1 MDSAKGYSEVS
12 QEVQEGWFS
21 DKVDSVLNKLGLGK
35 EEKAEVITTVE
46 KAAEQVGAD
55 TSADAPG
62 NLGTAATTTGT
73 TNAAA
78 TTGNKTAKEVWD
90 EIKAK
95 RDPLPQGPERVR
107 LSNLMNQINVTST
120 TPEEAAKILAQSANR
135 PSDAELAANTTASS
149 STATT
154 VAPGTGADGPAGGAK
169 AGTVTT
175 TNTTAN
181 NDNPRPTENAEGDP
195 YDIINSRQQVEAG
208 QVGAQARLDKGL
220 AELKADQEAWDE
232 EFGSASTDA
241 ATNTDAA
248 TEPNT
253 TFDSINDAMKA
264 DNLKAGDIIT
274 IDGKEAEVG
283 ETDDGQQFFVH
294 PGSDISIDKPKPP
307 APQGELSATDT
318 AQTATK
324 TVAPGTGADGPAGG
338 AKAPAETPPAAT
350 ADPDANDPRGD
361 QTNPPPAVA
370 PSNGSLLGR
379 KLDTTTPNI
388 MKAYND
394 GGKQAMPTIRNM
406 QTALSRLGFDP
417 NGIDGKYGNGTFK
430 AVQAFQKANGLA
442 VDGQAGPD
450 TMKSMKAILD
460 KNFEKNKVTPADTA
474 NSTAPR
480 SNASGDPA
488 ETGSTGAGT
497 AEVPPKANSA
507 VNTTGPAATTQF
519 ASKDN
524 NMKKAIKE
532 SASMNVSMTADN
544 ASEVADLMKLL
555 KNAGMDDAKPVS
567 DIMSPPMSMEP
578 SMPSD
583 NMSDFVKMIDKG
595 EKQDLPGETSCS
607 SCGGTHEEDSCS
619 EEYDAVIDEWDNSPE
634 EEYKDANYMLNDLAG
649 GINRPKKQFAKANDG
664 DNAMAVENSI
674 KEQLWAALN
683 EKKADIKTTEGRGK
697 ATARRIRGKDK
708 LMAGRGRGEKK

>member
-1 MDSAKGYSEVS
+1 
-12 QEVQEGWFS
+12 
-21 DKVDSVLNKLGLGK
+21 
-35 EEKAEVITTVE
+35 
-46 KAAEQVGAD
+46 
-55 TSADAPG
+55 
-62 NLGTAATTTGT
+62 
-73 TNAAA
+73 
-78 TTGNKTAKEVWD
+78 
-90 EIKAK
+90 
-95 RDPLPQGPERVR
+95 
-107 LSNLMNQINVTST
+107 MNQINVTST

-135 PSDAELAANTTASS
+135 PSDAELDANTTAST
-149 STATT
+149 TATAAADT
-154 VAPGTGADGPAGGAK
+154 TDDARAARTNATAQGQDNNPNAADGGGA
-169 AGTVTT
+169 
-175 TNTTAN
+175 
-181 NDNPRPTENAEGDP
+181 
-195 YDIINSRQQVEAG
+195 
-208 QVGAQARLDKGL
+208 
-220 AELKADQEAWDE
+220 
-232 EFGSASTDA
+232 
-241 ATNTDAA
+241 
-248 TEPNT
+248 
-253 TFDSINDAMKA
+253 
-264 DNLKAGDIIT
+264 
-274 IDGKEAEVG
+274 
-283 ETDDGQQFFVH
+283 
-294 PGSDISIDKPKPP
+294 
-307 APQGELSATDT
+307 
-318 AQTATK
+318 
-324 TVAPGTGADGPAGG
+324 
-338 AKAPAETPPAAT
+338 
-350 ADPDANDPRGD
+350 
-361 QTNPPPAVA
+361 A

-664 DNAMAVENSI
+664 DNAMAVEAI
-674 KEQLWAALN
+674 KSNLRKALEEALAN
-683 EKKADIKTTEGRGK
+683 K
-697 ATARRIRGKDK
+697 
-708 LMAGRGRGEKK
+708 

>member
-1 MDSAKGYSEVS
+1 MSDIRKLMDATKGYSEVS
-12 QEVQEGWFS
+12 QEVQEGWLKDTF
-21 DKVDSVLNKLGLGK
+21 DKVVDTLGLGPAERNK
-35 EEKAEVITTVE
+35 VTDAAETKTTEIEKIEAEVQAKLNSAANDTYQNDKIDDIANASDAEAKANADAAIT
-46 KAAEQVGAD
+46 KKMDQDNA
-55 TSADAPG
+55 ADAPG
-62 NLGTAATTTGT
+62 NSG
-73 TNAAA
+73 AAA

-95 RDPLPQGPERVR
+95 RDPLPQGPERTR
-107 LSNLMNQINVTST
+107 LSNLMNDINVSPNSGTS
-120 TPEEAAKILAQSANR
+120 PEDAAKILAQAANR
-135 PSDAELAANTTASS
+135 PSDAELDANTVA
-149 STATT
+149 AT
-154 VAPGTGADGPAGGAK
+154 D
-169 AGTVTT
+169 
-175 TNTTAN
+175 TNT
-181 NDNPRPTENAEGDP
+181 
-195 YDIINSRQQVEAG
+195 
-208 QVGAQARLDKGL
+208 
-220 AELKADQEAWDE
+220 
-232 EFGSASTDA
+232 
-241 ATNTDAA
+241 
-248 TEPNT
+248 NT
-253 TFDSINDAMKA
+253 TFDSINDAQNA

-283 ETDDGQQFFVH
+283 ETNDGQQFFVH
-294 PGSDISIDKPKPP
+294 PGSDIPIDKPAPP

-324 TVAPGTGADGPAGG
+324 TATADPDANDPRGDQTNP
-338 AKAPAETPPAAT
+338 PPAAT

-361 QTNPPPAVA
+361 QTNPPPAA
-370 PSNGSLLGR
+370 AASNGSLLGR

-488 ETGSTGAGT
+488 ETGSTG
-497 AEVPPKANSA
+497 VPPKANSA

-555 KNAGMDDAKPVS
+555 KNAGMDDAKPVG
-567 DIMSPPMSMEP
+567 DIMSPPMSPMEPSMEP

-583 NMSDFVKMIDKG
+583 NMSDFVKMVDKG

-649 GINRPKKQFAKANDG
+649 GINRPKKHRAAAGG
-664 DNAMAVENSI
+664 DNAMAVEASI

-697 ATARRIRGKDK
+697 VMAGRGRGKDK
-708 LMAGRGRGEKK
+708 LMAGRGRGKKK

>member
-1 MDSAKGYSEVS
+1 MDLSKGYSEVS

-62 NLGTAATTTGT
+62 NLGTAATTT
-73 TNAAA
+73 
-78 TTGNKTAKEVWD
+78 D
-90 EIKAK
+90 
-95 RDPLPQGPERVR
+95 
-107 LSNLMNQINVTST
+107 
-120 TPEEAAKILAQSANR
+120 
-135 PSDAELAANTTASS
+135 TTA
-149 STATT
+149 
-154 VAPGTGADGPAGGAK
+154 D
-169 AGTVTT
+169 
-175 TNTTAN
+175 
-181 NDNPRPTENAEGDP
+181 NDNQRPTENAEGDP

-232 EFGSASTDA
+232 ENPGAYTATQGDGAGQNNRPSDAELDASNA
-241 ATNTDAA
+241 ALASNN
-248 TEPNT
+248 PNT
-253 TFDSINDAMKA
+253 TFDSINDAQKA

-307 APQGELSATDT
+307 APQGELDATDT

-350 ADPDANDPRGD
+350 ATNNTTSAGPDDGTRGG
-361 QTNPPPAVA
+361 QEPNREPVA

-460 KNFEKNKVTPADTA
+460 KNFEKNKVTPADTS

-488 ETGSTGAGT
+488 KTGSTG
-497 AEVPPKANSA
+497 VPPKANSA

-555 KNAGMDDAKPVS
+555 KNAGMDDAKPVG
-567 DIMSPPMSMEP
+567 DIMAPPMSPMSMEP
-578 SMPSD
+578 PMPSD
-583 NMSDFVKMIDKG
+583 NMSDFVKMVDRG

-697 ATARRIRGKDK
+697 VMAGRGKVMAGRGRGKDK
-708 LMAGRGRGEKK
+708 LMAGRGRGKKK

>member
-1 MDSAKGYSEVS
+1 MKDIKDFIKVADLYAQNSLTENKKIEEGLGDWLMD
-12 QEVQEGWFS
+12 
-21 DKVDSVLNKLGLGK
+21 KLGFGMP
-35 EEKAEVITTVE
+35 EAEAVV
-46 KAAEQVGAD
+46 KAAKDEAETLDIDPAVVDTTEIVG
-55 TSADAPG
+55 T
-62 NLGTAATTTGT
+62 TTTATTAT
-73 TNAAA
+73 TAD

-95 RDPLPQGPERVR
+95 RDPLPQGAERVR

-135 PSDAELAANTTASS
+135 PSDAELDANTTASS
-149 STATT
+149 STTTATT
-154 VAPGTGADGPAGGAK
+154 VPPAA
-169 AGTVTT
+169 AG
-175 TNTTAN
+175 
-181 NDNPRPTENAEGDP
+181 
-195 YDIINSRQQVEAG
+195 
-208 QVGAQARLDKGL
+208 
-220 AELKADQEAWDE
+220 
-232 EFGSASTDA
+232 
-241 ATNTDAA
+241 
-248 TEPNT
+248 
-253 TFDSINDAMKA
+253 
-264 DNLKAGDIIT
+264 
-274 IDGKEAEVG
+274 
-283 ETDDGQQFFVH
+283 TDDGERVDPNR
-294 PGSDISIDKPKPP
+294 PGGNNNPFKNTTDRYAWINAGRPDIWPPEAEPVEKPG
-307 APQGELSATDT
+307 PQDELSATDT
-318 AQTATK
+318 AK
-324 TVAPGTGADGPAGG
+324 TGTDAPGPQDELDATDTAQTGTD
-338 AKAPAETPPAAT
+338 APATPA
-350 ADPDANDPRGD
+350 
-361 QTNPPPAVA
+361 
-370 PSNGSLLGR
+370 SNGSLLGR

-460 KNFEKNKVTPADTA
+460 KNFEKNKVTPSDTA
-474 NSTAPR
+474 KAANTPAP
-480 SNASGDPA
+480 
-488 ETGSTGAGT
+488 
-497 AEVPPKANSA
+497 
-507 VNTTGPAATTQF
+507 TTQN
-519 ASKDN
+519 ASKDHS
-524 NMKKAIKE
+524 MKKAIKE

-697 ATARRIRGKDK
+697 VMAGRGRGKDK
-708 LMAGRGRGEKK
+708 LMAGRGRGKKK

>member
-1 MDSAKGYSEVS
+1 MKDIKDFIKVADLYAQDSLTENKKIEEGLGDWLMD
-12 QEVQEGWFS
+12 
-21 DKVDSVLNKLGLGK
+21 KLGFGMP
-35 EEKAEVITTVE
+35 EAEAVV
-46 KAAEQVGAD
+46 KAAKDEAETLDIDPAVVDTTEIVG
-55 TSADAPG
+55 T
-62 NLGTAATTTGT
+62 TATT
-73 TNAAA
+73 AD

-149 STATT
+149 TIATT
-154 VAPGTGADGPAGGAK
+154 VPPAA
-169 AGTVTT
+169 AGT
-175 TNTTAN
+175 
-181 NDNPRPTENAEGDP
+181 DD
-195 YDIINSRQQVEAG
+195 
-208 QVGAQARLDKGL
+208 
-220 AELKADQEAWDE
+220 AD
-232 EFGSASTDA
+232 DA
-241 ATNTDAA
+241 TIA

-253 TFDSINDAMKA
+253 TFDSINDAQNA

-294 PGSDISIDKPKPP
+294 PGSDITIDKPKPP

-318 AQTATK
+318 AQTGVPPEPEAQQS
-324 TVAPGTGADGPAGG
+324 AGPDDGTRDGQEPNRKPA
-338 AKAPAETPPAAT
+338 
-350 ADPDANDPRGD
+350 
-361 QTNPPPAVA
+361 A

-379 KLDTTTPNI
+379 KLDLKTPNL

-394 GGKQAMPTIRNM
+394 GGKKAMPAIRNM

-430 AVQAFQKANGLA
+430 AVQAFQKANGLT

-488 ETGSTGAGT
+488 ETGSTG
-497 AEVPPKANSA
+497 VPPKANSA

-555 KNAGMDDAKPVS
+555 KNAGMDDAKPVG
-567 DIMSPPMSMEP
+567 DIMSPPMSMEPSMEP

-697 ATARRIRGKDK
+697 VMAGRGRGKDK
-708 LMAGRGRGEKK
+708 LMAGRGRGKKK

>member
-1 MDSAKGYSEVS
+1 MSDIRKLMDATKGYSEVS
-12 QEVQEGWFS
+12 QAVQENWLKDTFN
-21 DKVDSVLNKLGLGK
+21 KVVDKLGLGDADRDRVIDAAETK
-35 EEKAEVITTVE
+35 TTEIDKIEAEVQAKLNSAANDKYQNDKIDDIANASDAEAKANADAAIT
-46 KAAEQVGAD
+46 KKMDQDNA
-55 TSADAPG
+55 ADAPG
-62 NLGTAATTTGT
+62 NSGAAATTG

-78 TTGNKTAKEVWD
+78 TTGTNAAATTGTKTAKEVWD

-95 RDPLPQGPERVR
+95 RDPLPQGAERVR

-135 PSDAELAANTTASS
+135 PSDAELDANTTAST
-149 STATT
+149 TATAAADT
-154 VAPGTGADGPAGGAK
+154 TDDARAARTNATAQGQDNNPNAADGGGA
-169 AGTVTT
+169 
-175 TNTTAN
+175 
-181 NDNPRPTENAEGDP
+181 
-195 YDIINSRQQVEAG
+195 
-208 QVGAQARLDKGL
+208 
-220 AELKADQEAWDE
+220 
-232 EFGSASTDA
+232 
-241 ATNTDAA
+241 
-248 TEPNT
+248 
-253 TFDSINDAMKA
+253 
-264 DNLKAGDIIT
+264 
-274 IDGKEAEVG
+274 
-283 ETDDGQQFFVH
+283 
-294 PGSDISIDKPKPP
+294 
-307 APQGELSATDT
+307 
-318 AQTATK
+318 
-324 TVAPGTGADGPAGG
+324 
-338 AKAPAETPPAAT
+338 
-350 ADPDANDPRGD
+350 
-361 QTNPPPAVA
+361 A

-430 AVQAFQKANGLA
+430 AVQAFQKANGLT

-697 ATARRIRGKDK
+697 VMAGRGRGKDK
-708 LMAGRGRGEKK
+708 LMAGRGRGKKK

>member
-1 MDSAKGYSEVS
+1 MKDIKDFIKVADLYAQDSLTENKKIEEGLGDWLMD
-12 QEVQEGWFS
+12 
-21 DKVDSVLNKLGLGK
+21 KLGFGMP
-35 EEKAEVITTVE
+35 EAEAVV
-46 KAAEQVGAD
+46 KAAKDEAETLDIDPAVVDTTEIVG
-55 TSADAPG
+55 T
-62 NLGTAATTTGT
+62 TATT
-73 TNAAA
+73 AD

-149 STATT
+149 TIATT
-154 VAPGTGADGPAGGAK
+154 VPPAA
-169 AGTVTT
+169 AGT
-175 TNTTAN
+175 
-181 NDNPRPTENAEGDP
+181 DD
-195 YDIINSRQQVEAG
+195 
-208 QVGAQARLDKGL
+208 
-220 AELKADQEAWDE
+220 AD
-232 EFGSASTDA
+232 DA
-241 ATNTDAA
+241 TIA

-253 TFDSINDAMKA
+253 TFDSINDAQNA

-294 PGSDISIDKPKPP
+294 PGSDITIDKPKPP

-318 AQTATK
+318 AQTGVPPEPEAQQS
-324 TVAPGTGADGPAGG
+324 AGPDDGTRDGQEPNRKPA
-338 AKAPAETPPAAT
+338 
-350 ADPDANDPRGD
+350 
-361 QTNPPPAVA
+361 A

-379 KLDTTTPNI
+379 KLDITTPNL

-394 GGKQAMPTIRNM
+394 GGKQAMPTIKNM

-488 ETGSTGAGT
+488 ETGSTG
-497 AEVPPKANSA
+497 VPPKANSA

-578 SMPSD
+578 SMEPSMPSD

-634 EEYKDANYMLNDLAG
+634 EEYKDANHMLNDLAG

-697 ATARRIRGKDK
+697 VMAGRGRGKDK
-708 LMAGRGRGEKK
+708 LMAGRGRGKKK

>member
-1 MDSAKGYSEVS
+1 
-12 QEVQEGWFS
+12 
-21 DKVDSVLNKLGLGK
+21 
-35 EEKAEVITTVE
+35 
-46 KAAEQVGAD
+46 
-55 TSADAPG
+55 
-62 NLGTAATTTGT
+62 
-73 TNAAA
+73 
-78 TTGNKTAKEVWD
+78 
-90 EIKAK
+90 
-95 RDPLPQGPERVR
+95 
-107 LSNLMNQINVTST
+107 
-120 TPEEAAKILAQSANR
+120 
-135 PSDAELAANTTASS
+135 
-149 STATT
+149 
-154 VAPGTGADGPAGGAK
+154 
-169 AGTVTT
+169 
-175 TNTTAN
+175 
-181 NDNPRPTENAEGDP
+181 
-195 YDIINSRQQVEAG
+195 
-208 QVGAQARLDKGL
+208 
-220 AELKADQEAWDE
+220 
-232 EFGSASTDA
+232 
-241 ATNTDAA
+241 
-248 TEPNT
+248 
-253 TFDSINDAMKA
+253 
-264 DNLKAGDIIT
+264 
-274 IDGKEAEVG
+274 
-283 ETDDGQQFFVH
+283 
-294 PGSDISIDKPKPP
+294 
-307 APQGELSATDT
+307 
-318 AQTATK
+318 
-324 TVAPGTGADGPAGG
+324 
-338 AKAPAETPPAAT
+338 
-350 ADPDANDPRGD
+350 
-361 QTNPPPAVA
+361 
-370 PSNGSLLGR
+370 
-379 KLDTTTPNI
+379 

-460 KNFEKNKVTPADTA
+460 KNFEKNKVTPSDTA
-474 NSTAPR
+474 KAANTPAP
-480 SNASGDPA
+480 
-488 ETGSTGAGT
+488 
-497 AEVPPKANSA
+497 
-507 VNTTGPAATTQF
+507 TTQN
-519 ASKDN
+519 ASKDHS
-524 NMKKAIKE
+524 MKKAIKE

-697 ATARRIRGKDK
+697 VMAGRGRGKDK
-708 LMAGRGRGEKK
+708 LMAGRGRGKKK

>member
-1 MDSAKGYSEVS
+1 MDLAKGYSEVS

-62 NLGTAATTTGT
+62 NLGTAATT
-73 TNAAA
+73 AA
-78 TTGNKTAKEVWD
+78 TTTD
-90 EIKAK
+90 
-95 RDPLPQGPERVR
+95 
-107 LSNLMNQINVTST
+107 
-120 TPEEAAKILAQSANR
+120 
-135 PSDAELAANTTASS
+135 TTA
-149 STATT
+149 
-154 VAPGTGADGPAGGAK
+154 D
-169 AGTVTT
+169 
-175 TNTTAN
+175 
-181 NDNPRPTENAEGDP
+181 NDNQRPTENAEGDP

-232 EFGSASTDA
+232 ENPGAYTATQGDGAGQNNRPSDAELDASNA
-241 ATNTDAA
+241 ALASNN
-248 TEPNT
+248 PNT
-253 TFDSINDAMKA
+253 TFDSINDAQKA

-350 ADPDANDPRGD
+350 ATDNTTSAGPDDGTRGG
-361 QTNPPPAVA
+361 QEPNREPVA

-497 AEVPPKANSA
+497 AKVPPKANSA
-507 VNTTGPAATTQF
+507 VNTTEPAATTQF

-555 KNAGMDDAKPVS
+555 KNAGMDDAKPVG
-567 DIMSPPMSMEP
+567 DIMAPPMSPMSMEP
-578 SMPSD
+578 PMPSD
-583 NMSDFVKMIDKG
+583 NMSDFVKMVDRG

-697 ATARRIRGKDK
+697 VMAGRGRGKDK
-708 LMAGRGRGEKK
+708 LMAGRGRGKKK

>member
-1 MDSAKGYSEVS
+1 MSDIRKLMDATKGYSEVS
-12 QEVQEGWFS
+12 QAVQENWLKDTFN
-21 DKVDSVLNKLGLGK
+21 KVVDKLGLGDADRDRVIDAAETK
-35 EEKAEVITTVE
+35 TTEIDKIEAEVQAKLNSAANDKYQNDKIDDIANASDAEAKANADAAITKKMDQDNAV
-46 KAAEQVGAD
+46 
-55 TSADAPG
+55 DAPG
-62 NLGTAATTTGT
+62 NSGAAATTG

-78 TTGNKTAKEVWD
+78 TTGTNAAATTGTKTAKEVWD

-95 RDPLPQGPERVR
+95 RDPLPQGAERVR

-135 PSDAELAANTTASS
+135 PSDAELDANTTAST
-149 STATT
+149 TATAAADT
-154 VAPGTGADGPAGGAK
+154 TDDARAARTNATAQGQDNNPNAADGGGA
-169 AGTVTT
+169 
-175 TNTTAN
+175 
-181 NDNPRPTENAEGDP
+181 
-195 YDIINSRQQVEAG
+195 
-208 QVGAQARLDKGL
+208 
-220 AELKADQEAWDE
+220 
-232 EFGSASTDA
+232 
-241 ATNTDAA
+241 
-248 TEPNT
+248 
-253 TFDSINDAMKA
+253 
-264 DNLKAGDIIT
+264 
-274 IDGKEAEVG
+274 
-283 ETDDGQQFFVH
+283 
-294 PGSDISIDKPKPP
+294 
-307 APQGELSATDT
+307 
-318 AQTATK
+318 
-324 TVAPGTGADGPAGG
+324 
-338 AKAPAETPPAAT
+338 
-350 ADPDANDPRGD
+350 
-361 QTNPPPAVA
+361 A

-544 ASEVADLMKLL
+544 AREVADLMKLL

-567 DIMSPPMSMEP
+567 DIMSPLMSMEPSMEP

-664 DNAMAVENSI
+664 DNAMAVEAI
-674 KEQLWAALN
+674 KSNLRKALEEALAN
-683 EKKADIKTTEGRGK
+683 K
-697 ATARRIRGKDK
+697 
-708 LMAGRGRGEKK
+708 

>member
-1 MDSAKGYSEVS
+1 MKDIKDFIKVADLYAQDSLTENKKIEEGLGDWLMD
-12 QEVQEGWFS
+12 
-21 DKVDSVLNKLGLGK
+21 KLGFGK
-35 EEKAEVITTVE
+35 PEAEAVVDAAKAEAETLDIDPEVVDTTE
-46 KAAEQVGAD
+46 IVG
-55 TSADAPG
+55 SASTD
-62 NLGTAATTTGT
+62 TTGT
-73 TNAAA
+73 TDTTA

-120 TPEEAAKILAQSANR
+120 TPEEAAKILAQAANR
-135 PSDAELAANTTASS
+135 PSDAEL
-149 STATT
+149 
-154 VAPGTGADGPAGGAK
+154 
-169 AGTVTT
+169 
-175 TNTTAN
+175 
-181 NDNPRPTENAEGDP
+181 
-195 YDIINSRQQVEAG
+195 
-208 QVGAQARLDKGL
+208 
-220 AELKADQEAWDE
+220 
-232 EFGSASTDA
+232 DA
-241 ATNTDAA
+241 NTDAA
-248 TEPNT
+248 TDTTTNT
-253 TFDSINDAMKA
+253 TFDSINDAQNA

-350 ADPDANDPRGD
+350 ATDNTTSAGPDDGTRGN
-361 QTNPPPAVA
+361 QSVTNPDGSASTGTDAPQPRAA

-474 NSTAPR
+474 KAAANNPAP
-480 SNASGDPA
+480 
-488 ETGSTGAGT
+488 
-497 AEVPPKANSA
+497 
-507 VNTTGPAATTQF
+507 TTQY
-519 ASKDN
+519 ASKDH
-524 NMKKAIKE
+524 I
-532 SASMNVSMTADN
+532 T
-544 ASEVADLMKLL
+544 
-555 KNAGMDDAKPVS
+555 
-567 DIMSPPMSMEP
+567 
-578 SMPSD
+578 
-583 NMSDFVKMIDKG
+583 
-595 EKQDLPGETSCS
+595 
-607 SCGGTHEEDSCS
+607 
-619 EEYDAVIDEWDNSPE
+619 
-634 EEYKDANYMLNDLAG
+634 
-649 GINRPKKQFAKANDG
+649 
-664 DNAMAVENSI
+664 
-674 KEQLWAALN
+674 
-683 EKKADIKTTEGRGK
+683 
-697 ATARRIRGKDK
+697 
-708 LMAGRGRGEKK
+708 

>member
-1 MDSAKGYSEVS
+1 MSDIRKLMDATKGYSEVS

-73 TNAAA
+73 NAAA
-78 TTGNKTAKEVWD
+78 TTGTKTAKEVWD

-149 STATT
+149 TIATT
-154 VAPGTGADGPAGGAK
+154 VPPAA
-169 AGTVTT
+169 AGT
-175 TNTTAN
+175 
-181 NDNPRPTENAEGDP
+181 DD
-195 YDIINSRQQVEAG
+195 
-208 QVGAQARLDKGL
+208 
-220 AELKADQEAWDE
+220 AD
-232 EFGSASTDA
+232 DA
-241 ATNTDAA
+241 TIA

-253 TFDSINDAMKA
+253 TFDSINDAQNA

-294 PGSDISIDKPKPP
+294 PGSDITIDKPKPP

-318 AQTATK
+318 ATK
-324 TVAPGTGADGPAGG
+324 T
-338 AKAPAETPPAAT
+338 AT

-361 QTNPPPAVA
+361 QTNPPPAA
-370 PSNGSLLGR
+370 TASNGSLLGR

-488 ETGSTGAGT
+488 ETGSTG
-497 AEVPPKANSA
+497 VPPKANSA

-697 ATARRIRGKDK
+697 VMAGRGRGKDK
-708 LMAGRGRGEKK
+708 LMAGRGRGKKK